1 MYQYLY
7 NPKKFQRFTSLFG
20 LALFVSACHQ
30 SCGGHFEVGEPGAG
44 GTAEKVSVPSGLVVG
59 AVVNATGRPA
69 LRSFERRRYADQIA
83 SSILAAN
90 PELSGN
96 IDSYEYLSRRV
107 GAPLGTLLKGYRAE
121 GDFSSGALQSLKS
134 AELRR
139 RYLMMVSILPQ
150 EQSFPLKPDIEP
162 VIGKLNREVK
172 DYYDQNRQTILL
184 TAVRVQVFD
193 TVTGSKISD
202 NLVRSDDGDR
212 MLATESRS
220 RQYVGNSVLATITN
234 AVSNALSNSPEGQY
248 PLPPK
253 RDDVLNH
260 IWTRIAEQVPRQVF

>member
-1 MYQYLY
+1 M
-7 NPKKFQRFTSLFG
+7 
-20 LALFVSACHQ
+20 
-30 SCGGHFEVGEPGAG
+30 
-44 GTAEKVSVPSGLVVG
+44 
-59 AVVNATGRPA
+59 
-69 LRSFERRRYADQIA
+69 
-83 SSILAAN
+83 
-90 PELSGN
+90 
-96 IDSYEYLSRRV
+96 
-107 GAPLGTLLKGYRAE
+107 
-121 GDFSSGALQSLKS
+121 
-134 AELRR
+134 
-139 RYLMMVSILPQ
+139 
-150 EQSFPLKPDIEP
+150 
-162 VIGKLNREVK
+162 NREVK

-248 PLPPK
+248 PPPPK